1 MMVVIN
7 VDDDADDDGDVD
19 DDGDDDDDN
28 GDGEAD
34 NGGDEVDED
43 DDDDDDDDGDGDG
56 DGDGDAADDD
66 DGDDDDEEDDERKM
80 MLLMLRRRKMMIM
93 RRRRRRMLRR
103 KTGPKTEKHTSCE
116 PAQSKCRRT
125 LHKSHLVWKITG
137 HLRRHR
143 FVRACA
149 VEMLMD
155 KVQQPFCMEM
165 YRKNDR
171 GHLRGIVLCE
181 PAQWTCT
188 WTCHKRI
195 FFR

>member
-1 MMVVIN
+1 MVIN

-19 DDGDDDDDN
+19 DDGDDDDN

-43 DDDDDDDDGDGDG
+43 DDDDDDDG

-66 DGDDDDEEDDERKM
+66 DDGDDDDDEEDDERKM

-93 RRRRRRMLRR
+93 RRRRRMLRR

-181 PAQWTCT
+181 PAQWKCT

>member
-1 MMVVIN
+1 MVVIN

-66 DGDDDDEEDDERKM
+66 DGDDDDDDEEDDERKM

-93 RRRRRRMLRR
+93 RRRRMLRR

-181 PAQWTCT
+181 PAQWKCT

>member
-1 MMVVIN
+1 MVVIN

-19 DDGDDDDDN
+19 DDGDDDDN

-43 DDDDDDDDGDGDG
+43 DDDDDDDDDGDGDG

-66 DGDDDDEEDDERKM
+66 DGDDDDDEEDDERKM

-181 PAQWTCT
+181 PAQWKCT